1 MAGEHPA
8 LDGFELGLA
17 RVLEFRV
24 SAADTAVRQGSG
36 ALEVLATPRLI
47 AWLEAATCA
56 VADSVLDSART
67 SVGARVEVEHLAPSP
82 VGATIVTTAVVTH
95 VEGNLV
101 TFSVVGVDA
110 AGGAV
115 VGRGTV
121 TRAVVD
127 RSRFLARLDR

>member
-47 AWLEAATCA
+47 AWMEAATCA
-56 VADSVLDSART
+56 AADSVLESART
-67 SVGARVEVEHLAPSP
+67 SVGARVDVEHLAPSP
-82 VGATIVTTAVVTH
+82 VGAAIVTTAVVTG
-95 VEGNLV
+95 VEANLV
-101 TFSVVGVDA
+101 TFSVTGVDA
-110 AGGAV
+110 VDGTV
-115 VGRGTV
+115 IGRGTV